1 MTRSVV
7 PAVASAFIALTAF
20 VITESGDPTAD
31 FYKSSRERPILFH
44 ECYRTGVTLEA
55 ESTVN
60 FTVLWDSTGS
70 LNGDFGNATIWTATR
85 GSPDSTVKGS
95 FVFRF
100 DNATSSFRSTEPGL
114 NEQSLSLVQPFNG
127 FAYYF
132 RLSIERQENPVVYK
146 LYDLDPTCGNAA
158 ALLSVIDQDRQQG
171 FEFVR
176 EIPEP
181 RQVCCKESLCAP
193 KPKKPFRGILLHS
206 CYPPGFH

>member
-1 MTRSVV
+1 M
-7 PAVASAFIALTAF
+7 
-20 VITESGDPTAD
+20 D
-31 FYKSSRERPILFH
+31 FFH
-44 ECYRTGVTLEA
+44 LCYRTGVTLEA

-100 DNATSSFRSTEPGL
+100 DNATSSFRSTEQG
-114 NEQSLSLVQPFNG
+114 
-127 FAYYF
+127 
-132 RLSIERQENPVVYK
+132 IKRQENPVVYK

-171 FEFVR
+171 FQFVR

-181 RQVCCKESLCAP
+181 HQVCCKKSLCAP